1 MAHWPIHRKD
11 CRSPLMKKTWE
22 PSWVT
27 QNRTPAFVDDESSHI
42 VFGTRKYLWGN
53 TPAFDMIRLSQNE
66 GVDFQGPV
74 HMLFAAS
81 GDMRNAV
88 LSVASLPPT
97 YRGPLSIVIN
107 DREIDI
113 VARNVILLLIFFVE
127 ENPTVAAEYVL
138 HVWYSALITAPCSSM
153 LRDKLKPMVEYVC
166 NKIAQKPGSALLG
179 KTWKFGESSIRL
191 VLTRNNWFSLL
202 SYFDVPQGLAKDA
215 AQYLRQM
222 VVSAPERVDYV
233 EREMCTK
240 SPSARLGIAKFRGD
254 GILLPFGQ
262 PRGAF
267 AIPNPTLFH
276 SPHEWPMMDDADP
289 TSGWSMKSFLES
301 GVGPAK
307 NDVYGK
313 LYHYLKHLFAD
324 FHGRLRSM
332 PVTFDLLHVDA
343 RLLPGALV
351 GQHFDRI
358 DVSNI
363 CDMGYLGI
371 DTTLKTFA
379 PLLQLPSVNEYATLV
394 TLFMNAV
401 AEMRMMAASTLP
413 FIDYPFREDHRE
425 QMKKVLQYMPELGR
439 RVSRPY
445 DPSVIKLISALSL
458 VHDMDKNFN
467 RYMEVH
473 EFAGVA
479 LGVGLQMKA
488 AHTIIDAWPMKL
500 SDGRPTPKAKEDFA
514 LLLSSCY
521 TGQERFVEWK
531 LTAEASAEDVD

>member
-1 MAHWPIHRKD
+1 MQNLTVGSKPSCANDSENATPCKNFGSLACKDCLMVTYCSKRCQVAHWPIHRKD
-11 CRSPLMKKTWE
+11 CKSPLMKKTWK
-22 PSWVT
+22 PSWVA
-27 QNRTPAFVDDESSHI
+27 QNRPPAFVGDESSHI
-42 VFGTRKYLWGN
+42 VFGTPKYLWGN
-53 TPAFDMIRLSQNE
+53 APAVDMIRLSQNE

-88 LSVASLPPT
+88 LSVASLPPS

-107 DREIDI
+107 DREIDV

-179 KTWKFGESSIRL
+179 RTWKFGESSLRL
-191 VLTRNNWFSLL
+191 VLTRDNWFSLL

-215 AQYLRQM
+215 AQHLRQM

-233 EREMCTK
+233 ERAMCTK
-240 SPSARLGIAKFRGD
+240 SPSARLGIAKFRSD

-267 AIPNPTLFH
+267 AIPNPCACPVIT
-276 SPHEWPMMDDADP
+276 
-289 TSGWSMKSFLES
+289 
-301 GVGPAK
+301 
-307 NDVYGK
+307 
-313 LYHYLKHLFAD
+313 
-324 FHGRLRSM
+324 RLRSM

-343 RLLPGALV
+343 RLLPNALV

-379 PLLQLPSVNEYATLV
+379 PLLQLPSVNQHATLV
-394 TLFMNAV
+394 TLFLNAV
-401 AEMRMMAASTLP
+401 AEMKMMAASIP
-413 FIDYPFREDHRE
+413 AFIDYPLREDHRE

-439 RVSRPY
+439 QVSQPY
-445 DPSVIKLISALSL
+445 DPSAIKLISALSL

-473 EFAGVA
+473 EFADVA

-500 SDGRPTPKAKEDFA
+500 SDGRPTSKAKEDFA
-514 LLLSSCY
+514 LLLSSCH